1 MDITK
6 ILQLLSVWALPLLF
20 AITLHEV
27 AHGWTARHFGDMTA
41 AQLGR
46 LSLNPIKHIDPI
58 GTILVPVVLL
68 LLGGFVFGWAKP
80 VPVNMFHLHNPK
92 RDMAIVAAAGPA
104 ANLVMALLWALIA
117 KLGMLLYG
125 DFDWVALPLIYMGQA
140 GIAIN
145 LILMLLNLLP
155 LPPLDGGRVVA
166 GMLPDHLS
174 YQFGRIEPIGLF
186 ILLGLLALGLLGKI
200 LSPPYTALSNVLF
213 QMFGLPF

>member
-1 MDITK
+1 MNT
-6 ILQLLSVWALPLLF
+6 LQLLSVWALPVLF

-46 LSLNPIKHIDPI
+46 LSLNPIKHIDPV
-58 GTILVPVVLL
+58 GTVIVPAVLL

-92 RDMAIVAAAGPA
+92 RDMAVVAAAGPA
-104 ANLVMALLWALIA
+104 ANLVMALGWALIA
-117 KLGMLLYG
+117 KLGVSMYG
-125 DFDWVALPLIYMGQA
+125 TLEWIAVPLILMGQA

-145 LILMLLNLLP
+145 LVLMLLNLLP

-166 GMLPDHLS
+166 GVLPDNLS
-174 YQFGRIEPIGLF
+174 YQYGRIEPLGLF
-186 ILLGLLALGLLGKI
+186 ILLGLLALGVLGKI
-200 LSPPYTALSNVLF
+200 LSPPYTALSDLIVRVF
-213 QMFGLPF
+213 DLPF

>member
-1 MDITK
+1 MSTMST
-6 ILQLLSVWALPLLF
+6 LQVLSVWALPVLF

-58 GTILVPVVLL
+58 GTILVPAVLL
-68 LLGGFVFGWAKP
+68 FLGGFVFGWAKP
-80 VPVNMFHLHNPK
+80 VPVNMFHLRNPK
-92 RDMAIVAAAGPA
+92 RDMAVVAAAGPA
-104 ANLVMALLWALIA
+104 ANLVMALVWALIA
-117 KLGMLLYG
+117 KLGVSMYG
-125 DFDWVALPLIYMGQA
+125 TVDWVALPLIYMGQA

-166 GMLPDHLS
+166 GMLPDNLS
-174 YQFGRIEPIGLF
+174 YQYGRIEPLGFF
-186 ILLGLLALGLLGKI
+186 ILLGLLALGVLGKI
-200 LSPPYTALSNVLF
+200 LSPPYTALSDLIVRVF
-213 QMFGLPF
+213 ELPF

>member
-1 MDITK
+1 MNT
-6 ILQLLSVWALPLLF
+6 LQVLSVWALPVLF

-58 GTILVPVVLL
+58 GTVLVPAVLL
-68 LLGGFVFGWAKP
+68 FLGGFVFGWAKP

-104 ANLVMALLWALIA
+104 ANLVMALIWALIA
-117 KLGMLLYG
+117 KLGMSLYG
-125 DFDWVALPLIYMGQA
+125 AVDWVALPLILMGQA

-145 LILMLLNLLP
+145 LVLMLLNLLP

-166 GMLPDHLS
+166 GMLPDNLS
-174 YQFGRIEPIGLF
+174 YQYGRIEPLGLF
-186 ILLGLLALGLLGKI
+186 ILLGLLALGVLGKI
-200 LSPPYTALSNVLF
+200 LSPPYTALSDLIIRV
-213 QMFGLPF
+213 FGLPF

>member
-1 MDITK
+1 MNT
-6 ILQLLSVWALPLLF
+6 LQVLSVWALPVLF

-58 GTILVPVVLL
+58 GTILVPAVLL
-68 LLGGFVFGWAKP
+68 FLGGFVFGWAKP
-80 VPVNMFHLHNPK
+80 VPVNMFHLRNPK
-92 RDMAIVAAAGPA
+92 RDMAVVAAAGPA
-104 ANLVMALLWALIA
+104 ANLVMALAWALIA
-117 KLGMLLYG
+117 KLGVSMYG
-125 DFDWVALPLIYMGQA
+125 AVDWVALPLIYMGQA

-166 GMLPDHLS
+166 GMLPDNLS
-174 YQFGRIEPIGLF
+174 YQYGRIEPLGLF
-186 ILLGLLALGLLGKI
+186 ILLGLLALGVLGKI
-200 LSPPYTALSNVLF
+200 LSPPYTALSDFIVRVF
-213 QMFGLPF
+213 ELPF

>member
-1 MDITK
+1 MST
-6 ILQLLSVWALPLLF
+6 LQLLSVWALPLLF

-58 GTILVPVVLL
+58 GTILVPAILL
-68 LLGGFVFGWAKP
+68 FLGGFVFGWAKP

-92 RDMAIVAAAGPA
+92 RDMAIVAAAGPV
-104 ANLVMALLWALIA
+104 ANLVMALVWALIA
-117 KLGMLLYG
+117 KLGMSMYG
-125 DFDWVALPLIYMGQA
+125 ELDWVALPLLYMGQA

-166 GMLPDHLS
+166 GMLPDNVA
-174 YQFGRIEPIGLF
+174 YQFGRIEPLGLF
-186 ILLGLLALGLLGKI
+186 ILLGLLALGVLGKI
-200 LSPPYTALSNVLF
+200 LGPPYTALSDLIVRVF
-213 QMFGLPF
+213 DLPF

>member
-1 MDITK
+1 MNT
-6 ILQLLSVWALPLLF
+6 LQLLSVWALPVLF

-58 GTILVPVVLL
+58 GTVLVPAVLL
-68 LLGGFVFGWAKP
+68 FLGGFVFGWAKP

-92 RDMAIVAAAGPA
+92 RDMAVVAAAGPA
-104 ANLVMALLWALIA
+104 ANLVMALGWALIA
-117 KLGMLLYG
+117 KLGVSMYG
-125 DFDWVALPLIYMGQA
+125 TLDWVAVPLILMGQA

-145 LILMLLNLLP
+145 LVLMLLNLLP

-166 GMLPDHLS
+166 GVLPDNLS
-174 YQFGRIEPIGLF
+174 YQYGRIEPLGLF
-186 ILLGLLALGLLGKI
+186 ILLGLLALGVLGKI
-200 LSPPYTALSNVLF
+200 LNPPYTALSDLIVRVF
-213 QMFGLPF
+213 DLPF

>member
-1 MDITK
+1 MNT
-6 ILQLLSVWALPLLF
+6 LQLLSVWALPVLF

-46 LSLNPIKHIDPI
+46 LSLNPIKHIDPV
-58 GTILVPVVLL
+58 GTVIVPAVLL

-92 RDMAIVAAAGPA
+92 RDMAVVAAAGPA
-104 ANLVMALLWALIA
+104 ANLVMALGWALIA
-117 KLGMLLYG
+117 KLGVSMYG
-125 DFDWVALPLIYMGQA
+125 TLDWVAVPLILMGQA

-145 LILMLLNLLP
+145 LVLMLLNLLP

-166 GMLPDHLS
+166 GVLPDNLS
-174 YQFGRIEPIGLF
+174 YQYGRIEPLGLF
-186 ILLGLLALGLLGKI
+186 ILLGLLALGVLGKI
-200 LSPPYTALSNVLF
+200 LSPPYTALSDLIVRVF
-213 QMFGLPF
+213 DLPF

>member
-1 MDITK
+1 MST
-6 ILQLLSVWALPLLF
+6 LQVLSVWALPVLF

-58 GTILVPVVLL
+58 GTILVPAVLL
-68 LLGGFVFGWAKP
+68 FLGGFVFGWAKP
-80 VPVNMFHLHNPK
+80 VPVNMFHLRNPK
-92 RDMAIVAAAGPA
+92 RDMAVVAAAGPA
-104 ANLVMALLWALIA
+104 ANLVMALVWALIA
-117 KLGMLLYG
+117 KLGVSMYG
-125 DFDWVALPLIYMGQA
+125 SVDWVALPLIYMGQA

-166 GMLPDHLS
+166 GMLPDNLS
-174 YQFGRIEPIGLF
+174 YQYGRIEPLGLF
-186 ILLGLLALGLLGKI
+186 ILLGLLALGVLGKI
-200 LSPPYTALSNVLF
+200 LSPPYTALSDFLVRVF
-213 QMFGLPF
+213 ELPF